1 MEKSNLKKA
10 HGMPEHQRLLCRWT
24 MELAALLV
32 REHNLTKSRALELAH
47 LNRKLLM
54 RLGSGKVRFVYQK
67 EDGTEREALGTLCR
81 GIAPAFDAYESKGK
95 KKEEQWRKIIISA
108 CEQCG
113 RATVPKLNPTED
125 LEKFLS
131 EKNEGDVLL
140 VLSEK
145 KNL

>member
-54 RLGSGKVRFVYQK
+54 RLGSGKVRFVYEK

-95 KKEEQWRKIIISA
+95 KKEEQW
-108 CEQCG
+108 
-113 RATVPKLNPTED
+113 PTEVFTYWD
-125 LEKFLS
+125 LEKQAFRTFRAGRVRKI
-131 EKNEGDVLL
+131 KN
-140 VLSEK
+140 
-145 KNL
+145 